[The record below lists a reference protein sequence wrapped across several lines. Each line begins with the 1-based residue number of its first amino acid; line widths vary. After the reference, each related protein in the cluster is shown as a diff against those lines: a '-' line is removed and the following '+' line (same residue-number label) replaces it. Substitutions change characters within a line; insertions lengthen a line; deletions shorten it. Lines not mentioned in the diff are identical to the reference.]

1 MSIVLDAL
9 EKIEKEKS
17 KSIQNQN
24 KLLNSEQDAK
34 AAVTEKKQAEELI
47 VLSVE
52 SPPLKKE
59 TARQQDKTLLPS
71 EVNILQAKIEPQN
84 KTGSRYSKRLFIL
97 AAFSFM
103 ATIILVFYNY
113 HFNEKSSDTE
123 IIPTK
128 AVNILSES
136 IEIPITPPSKIAAI
150 KDILLDNNP
159 PQLKVTG
166 VVWDEKDPIVL
177 VNSKFLKQGDEI
189 LGVKVVKIEPT
200 EATFLYNNKEFTI
213 SVE

>member
-9 EKIEKEKS
+9 EKIEKEKN
-17 KSIQNQN
+17 KSTQNQD
-24 KLLNSEQDAK
+24 KFFDGGQDTK
-34 AAVTEKKQAEELI
+34 TAVIEKKQAEQLI
-47 VLSVE
+47 ALSIDNP
-52 SPPLKKE
+52 SLKKE
-59 TARQQDKTLLPS
+59 TACQQDKILLPS
-71 EVNILQAKIEPQN
+71 EVKPKATTKL
-84 KTGSRYSKRLFIL
+84 RYGKKLFVLTI
-97 AAFSFM
+97 FSFT
-103 ATIILVFYNY
+103 AAIILVFYNY
-113 HFNEKSSDTE
+113 HFNKKDSDPE
-123 IIPTK
+123 IIPAKT
-128 AVNILSES
+128 VNVPPKP
-136 IEIPITPPSKIAAI
+136 IEIPITAPSKIAAI

-166 VVWDEKDPIVL
+166 VVWEEKDPIVL